1 MTLLIVIGI
10 IVVVAV
16 AVLIGMSLPGRV
28 ASEHRVTPHSDLD
41 AESEAFRDHP
51 PGGGTGS
58 I

>member
-1 MTLLIVIGI
+1 MTILVLIGI

-16 AVLIGMSLPGRV
+16 AVVIGMSLPGRI
-28 ASEHRVTPHSDLD
+28 ASRSPGNLHSDLD

>member
-1 MTLLIVIGI
+1 MTILVLIGI

-16 AVLIGMSLPGRV
+16 AVVIGMSLPGRV
-28 ASEHRVTPHSDLD
+28 ASRSPGTRHTDLD

>member
-1 MTLLIVIGI
+1 MTLLALIGI
-10 IVVVAV
+10 IAVVAI
-16 AVLIGMSLPGRV
+16 AVVIGMSLPNRL
-28 ASEHRVTPHSDLD
+28 ASQHRVTSHSDLD

>member
-1 MTLLIVIGI
+1 MSLLVLIGI

-16 AVLIGMSLPGRV
+16 VVWIGMSLPGRA
-28 ASEHRVTPHSDLD
+28 ASQHRVSPHSDLD

>member
-1 MTLLIVIGI
+1 MTLLILIGI

-16 AVLIGMSLPGRV
+16 VVVIGMSQPGRV
-28 ASEHRVTPHSDLD
+28 ASEHRATSHSELD
-41 AESEAFRDHP
+41 AESEAFRHHP